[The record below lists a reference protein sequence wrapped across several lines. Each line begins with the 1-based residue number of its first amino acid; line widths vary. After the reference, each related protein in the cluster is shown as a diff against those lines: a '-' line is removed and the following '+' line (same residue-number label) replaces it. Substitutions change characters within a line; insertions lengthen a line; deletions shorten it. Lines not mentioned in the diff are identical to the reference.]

1 MEELPVLLT
10 DLGLILFSA
19 AIVTLIFKKL
29 KQPLVLGYIVAGFL
43 VSPHMPYTQS
53 VVDEADIS
61 VWANIGVIFLLFSL
75 GLEFSFKKIAKMGAA
90 PIIAAITI
98 VFCMMLLG
106 NCVGHLFGWGDMD
119 CVFLGGMLAMSSTTI
134 IFKAFDDMGLL
145 QQKFSSLVMSVLILE
160 DILAIVLMVML
171 SAFAVKG
178 DLNGGQLV
186 SSVLRIGF
194 YVLVWFLCGIFL
206 IPMLLRKLRGI
217 LNEETLLIISIALCL
232 GMAIFSTKV
241 GFSSAFGAFIM
252 GSILAE
258 TLEVDKIVKVFNPV
272 KNLFGAVFFV
282 SVGMLVDPKIIV
294 EYAFPIA
301 MLVLTIIVGHAVFS
315 SFAYF
320 ISGQNLKNSM
330 KCGFSMAQIGEFAF
344 IIASLG
350 LSLKVISP
358 YLYPVVVAVSVITTF
373 LTPYM
378 IKFATPAYER
388 LEKALPDKWI
398 YMLDHLTIATPTLSD
413 KQQLWKTYIVRLI
426 KQMVIYYVICLAL
439 GLIVYTVG
447 LPFFK
452 SFLSEGWA
460 NAVSAVIALL
470 LMAPFLR
477 GIAMKNLRGKEF
489 VELWNDRMINRL
501 PLTFIILARWA
512 FCMIIIFYTLITY
525 SDRFGLSLSLAIAFI
540 AVVVIVSSRSL
551 NRRGMTIERLF
562 MENLNARENYM
573 ESMKKSGRRKLNDE
587 RLIDRDIH
595 IASITIPDNS
605 QFVGQ
610 SLHDLHFGSRYGI
623 HISSIIRGSYRINIP
638 GGVNV
643 LFPGDV
649 LNVIGNDSQLATFNK
664 AITETV
670 NTDIVKYENMKLLQI
685 ELTSR
690 CPFVGKVIGDS
701 GLRDDFK
708 CMALGLEEGKEQLT
722 PIANT
727 RKFREGDRLW
737 VVGEEPNV
745 RRLASLM

>member
-1 MEELPVLLT
+1 MEGIPVLVT
-10 DLGLILFSA
+10 DLGLILFAA
-19 AIVTLIFKKL
+19 AIVTIIFKKL

-53 VVDEADIS
+53 VVDETDIS
-61 VWANIGVIFLLFSL
+61 VWGNIGVIFLLFSL
-75 GLEFSFKKIAKMGAA
+75 GLEFSFKKIAKMGVA
-90 PIIAAITI
+90 PIIAALTI
-98 VFCMMLLG
+98 VFCMMVLG
-106 NCVGHLFGWGDMD
+106 NCVGHFFGWSDMD
-119 CVFLGGMLAMSSTTI
+119 CIFLGGMLAMSSTTI

-171 SAFAVKG
+171 SAFANNG
-178 DLNGGQLV
+178 DLNGLQLAESILKIV
-186 SSVLRIGF
+186 F

-217 LNEETLLIISIALCL
+217 LNEEILLVVSIALCL

-258 TLEVDKIVKVFNPV
+258 TLEVDKIEKVFNPV

-282 SVGMLVDPKIIV
+282 SVGMLVDPVIIV

-301 MLVLTIIVGHAVFS
+301 VLVLTIVVGHAVFS

-320 ISGQNLKNSM
+320 ISGQSLKNAM

-358 YLYPVVVAVSVITTF
+358 HLYPVVVAVSVITTF

-388 LEKALPDKWI
+388 LEKTLPEKWI
-398 YMLDHLTIATPTLSD
+398 YLLDHLTISTPTLSD
-413 KQQLWKTYIVRLI
+413 KQQLWKSYLLLLLKKI
-426 KQMVIYYVICLAL
+426 VIYFVICAAIVLV
-439 GLIVYTVG
+439 VYTIG
-447 LPFFK
+447 LPFFE
-452 SFLSEGWA
+452 SFLPEVWA
-460 NAVSAVIALL
+460 NVIAALLTLL
-470 LMAPFLR
+470 LASPFLR
-477 GIAMKNLRGKEF
+477 GMAMKNMHGKDF
-489 VELWNDRMINRL
+489 VELWDDNMLNRL
-501 PLTFIILARWA
+501 PLTFIILFRWVLA
-512 FCMIIIFYTLITY
+512 IQFIFYVVSIY
-525 SDRFGLSLSLAIAFI
+525 SEHFGLALSIAV
-540 AVVVIVSSRSL
+540 ACVVVIAIMSSRSL
-551 NRRGMTIERLF
+551 SRRGMTIERLF

-573 ESMKKSGRRKLNDE
+573 ESIKKSGKRKFKDE
-587 RLIDRDIH
+587 RLVDRDIH
-595 IASITIPDNS
+595 IANITIPDNS

-610 SLHDLHFGSRYGI
+610 SLHDLHFGSRFGI

-638 GGVNV
+638 GGANV

-649 LNVIGNDSQLATFNK
+649 LNVIGNDSQLAAFNK
-664 AITETV
+664 AITQNV
-670 NTDIVKYENMKLLQI
+670 NNDIVKYEGMKLLQV

-690 CPFVGKVIGDS
+690 CPFLGKVIGES
-701 GLRDDFK
+701 GLRDEFK
-708 CMALGLEEGKEQLT
+708 CMALGLEEGKPQLT

-745 RRLASLM
+745 RRLATLV